1 MVWDRPKWCSAGCKS
16 FKDVEGAGGIGGGVE
31 CHVVMVQERVM
42 WHKHIP
48 KLDELP
54 QHLGCIQVAQEPGL
68 GQVFAVMYLHE
79 LKQLKTIE
87 DLEITASHRMAD
99 LEFGMAWL
107 NGDFMCQTTSWRF

>member
-1 MVWDRPKWCSAGCKS
+1 MVVSDGILVSPASNSCYLRLPETNGLRIFLGVIMDIMVWDRPKWCLAGCKS

-31 CHVVMVQERVM
+31 RHVVMVQERVI

-68 GQVFAVMYLHE
+68 GQIFAVMYLHE
-79 LKQLKTIE
+79 LN
-87 DLEITASHRMAD
+87 S
-99 LEFGMAWL
+99 
-107 NGDFMCQTTSWRF
+107 